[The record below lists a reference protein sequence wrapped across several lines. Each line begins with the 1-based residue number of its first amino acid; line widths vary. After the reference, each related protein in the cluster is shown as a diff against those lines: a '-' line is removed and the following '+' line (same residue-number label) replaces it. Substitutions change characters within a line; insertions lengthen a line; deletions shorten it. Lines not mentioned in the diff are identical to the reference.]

1 VLREII
7 ATIERLGN
15 IVYLLEKLKNKE
27 LIILDGAMGTMLDLL
42 CENSTAR
49 IPEEINIL
57 SSDSVIRVHE
67 AYLKAGSDIILTN
80 TFGANSHKLGKF
92 NLTCEQIIPK
102 AIKAARCAAN
112 KYNALVALD
121 IGPLGQLIEPMG
133 TLKFE
138 DAYELFKEQMQIGMK
153 CGVDLIYIET
163 MSDLYEVRAAL
174 LAAKEHACVPVFVTM
189 SFDENGRTFSG
200 CDASSIVLTLEALGA
215 DAIGINCSLGPK
227 EILPIIKEMAAKTSL
242 PLIAKPN
249 AGLPKIINEQTV
261 FNVTADE
268 FAKQMVSFAKI
279 GINILGG
286 CCGTTPEFIS
296 LTKNISRAF
305 YHPRKD
311 VKKRSA
317 VCSSTKTLYIDNVFA
332 IGERINPTGKK
343 AMKTALI
350 DNDIGYILKQAVEQ
364 LNAGADILDVN
375 VGIPDID
382 QKDTMIRII
391 KSIQSISNAPLQIDS
406 NDPKVIE
413 AALRIYNGKAIVNSV
428 TGEEQSLSMILPLI
442 KKYGAAVV
450 GLTLD
455 NNGIPSTAHG
465 RYEIAEKI
473 VKTAKTYKI
482 PKEDI
487 YIDCLALTISAD
499 SNSANI
505 TLDAIKMVKEKLGSN
520 TVLGVSNIS
529 FGLPARGVINN
540 TFLTMALHSGLNL
553 PIINPNATETMQ
565 IIAAFKALRGIDK
578 SSKNYISL
586 YANNC
591 NDTIPQTTQINQNN
605 ENNTIEYLILNGICN
620 DIEKIIDEMLTHL
633 DEMKIINEYL
643 IPILDKLGTLY
654 ENGKIFLPQL
664 ISSSEVAKVAFN
676 YLNKRS
682 NNSSTIQI
690 RQKKKIILATVKGDV
705 HDIGKNIVKVVLQ
718 NYGFDVIDLGY
729 DTDIDLIV
737 QTALSKDILLVGLS
751 ALMTTTLKSMEQTI
765 SALFKNGY
773 TGAVMVGGAVL
784 DNEYALKIGATY
796 YAKNAQEAANIARK
810 VFEKD

>member
-1 VLREII
+1 MLQEII
-7 ATIERLGN
+7 VPIERREN
-15 IVYLLEKLKNKE
+15 IVYLRDKLRNKE
-27 LIILDGAMGTMLDLL
+27 LIILDGAMGTMLNQLYEDGA
-42 CENSTAR
+42 AR

-57 SSDSVIRVHE
+57 SPASVIGVHE
-67 AYLKAGSDIILTN
+67 AYLNAGSDIVLTN
-80 TFGANSHKLGKF
+80 TFGANSHKLNKF

-102 AIKAARCAAN
+102 AIRAARDAAD

-138 DAYELFKEQMQIGMK
+138 DAYKLFKEQIQIGAK
-153 CGVDLIYIET
+153 YNIDLIYIET

-174 LAAKEHACVPVFVTM
+174 LAAKEYASVPVFVTM

-200 CDASSIVLTLEALGA
+200 CDASSIALTLEALGA

-227 EILPIIKEMAAKTSL
+227 EILPIIKEMSKETSL

-261 FNVTADE
+261 FNISADE
-268 FAKQMVSFAKI
+268 FAKQMASFAQF
-279 GINILGG
+279 GVGILGG
-286 CCGTTPEFIS
+286 CCGTTPEFIRLIKKTAS
-296 LTKNISRAF
+296 NCYI
-305 YHPRKD
+305 PRKD
-311 VKKRSA
+311 IEKQA
-317 VCSSTKTLYIDNVFA
+317 AICSGTKTLYLNDVFV

-343 AMKTALI
+343 AMKAALI
-350 DNDIGYILKQAVEQ
+350 NNDIGYVLKQAVEQ
-364 LNAGADILDVN
+364 LNAGAEILDVN
-375 VGIPDID
+375 VGIPDIN

-406 NDPKVIE
+406 NDPEVIE

-428 TGEEQSLSMILPLI
+428 TGEEQSLSMILPII
-442 KKYGAAVV
+442 KKYGAAVI

-455 NNGIPSTAHG
+455 NNGIPSTAQG
-465 RYEIAEKI
+465 RYDIAKKI
-473 VKTAKTYKI
+473 VDTATKKYKI
-482 PKEDI
+482 PRENI

-505 TLDAIKMVKEKLGSN
+505 TLDAIKMVKEHLGLN

-540 TFLTMALHSGLNL
+540 IFLTMALYNGLNL
-553 PIINPNATETMQ
+553 PIINPNASETMQ
-565 IIAAFKALRGIDK
+565 TVAAFKALKGIDQG
-578 SSKNYISL
+578 SKNYISL
-586 YANNC
+586 YANN
-591 NDTIPQTTQINQNN
+591 DRITASQTVQSNNKINN
-605 ENNTIEYLILNGICN
+605 IEYLILNGISN
-620 DIEKIIDEMLTHL
+620 DIEKTVDEMLTCL

-664 ISSSEVAKVAFN
+664 ISSSEVAKTAFD

-682 NNSSTIQI
+682 NNSNTIQV
-690 RQKKKIILATVKGDV
+690 QKKKKIILATVKGDV

-718 NYGFDVIDLGY
+718 NYGFEVIDLGY

-737 QTALSKDILLVGLS
+737 QTALSKNILLVGLS

-765 SALFKNGY
+765 SALYKNGY
-773 TGAVMVGGAVL
+773 KGAVMVGGAVL
-784 DNEYALKIGATY
+784 DNEYALKIGATF

-810 VFEKD
+810 VFKKN